1 MTRTRH
7 FLLSALLAASSL
19 LSTPATAGPADSRAD
34 AVRLFRAQKYAEAA
48 EAYGSLAK
56 GNPYDGDAWGNWGYC
71 LHAIK
76 KYDDAIP
83 AYLKAIELGQNVPS
97 NTYNLACAQAL
108 KGNKD
113 ESLKWLEKALN
124 ARFAEQQTL
133 QTDTDLDSLR
143 GDPRFAALTGITKDL
158 KAPIAATREAGWA
171 WDLDFYAR
179 RMKQMH
185 YSLYTKVPEAT
196 FRAEIEKLK
205 KDIPSLTDDQARAR
219 LRIITASV
227 GDGHT
232 QSTLIPEGA
241 TTQPRLPLH
250 MFAFKDG
257 LYIMGAGKDQTALVG
272 CKVLKFGPL
281 DTAAAMRAIRPYIS
295 VDNEMGY
302 LANSP
307 NFLINPIILAAIGA
321 AKDQSGVELTVLSP
335 DGKESKVTVSPVDTP
350 TQRHTGRLFTPGFT
364 YAHESS
370 KAALP
375 LYIKDTSTPTPKL
388 HRMEYDSEHKLVYYW
403 FGAVQDAPE
412 EGGGKLGDFA
422 RKLFEFI
429 ESNGAEHLVID
440 MRFNGG
446 GNTGLIQPLINALI
460 ACKAVNRPGHLWVI
474 IGRHTFSA
482 AQNTVNLI
490 DANTSA
496 TFVGEP
502 TGSRPHFIG
511 ESTYFILPHSKT
523 RVYCSSRYWQY
534 MDSTDERCWVAPG
547 LVAEMTFADYANNRD
562 PAMEAILTAM
572 GGK

>member
-1 MTRTRH
+1 MTRARQ
-7 FLLSALLAASSL
+7 LLISALLASSSL
-19 LSTPATAGPADSRAD
+19 LGSPALAGPVDSRAD

-48 EAYGSLAK
+48 QVYGELAK
-56 GNPYDGDAWGNWGYC
+56 SNPYDGDAWGNWGYC

-113 ESLKWLEKALN
+113 ESLKWLEKALS
-124 ARFAEQQTL
+124 ARFAEQQPL
-133 QTDTDLDSLR
+133 ATDTDLDSLR
-143 GDPRFAALTGITKDL
+143 SDPRFAALTGLTKDL
-158 KAPIAATREAGWA
+158 KAPVAATRDARWA

-185 YSLYTKVPEAT
+185 YSLYTKVSESA
-196 FRAEIEKLK
+196 FRAEIERLK

-219 LRIITASV
+219 LRIITATV

-232 QSTLIPEGA
+232 QSTLLPEGA
-241 TTQPRLPLH
+241 TTQARLPLH

-281 DTAAAMRAIRPYIS
+281 DTAAAMNAVRPYIS
-295 VDNEMGY
+295 VDNDMGY
-302 LANSP
+302 LASGP
-307 NFLINPIILAAIGA
+307 AFLCNPIILAAIGA
-321 AKDQSGVELTVLSP
+321 AKDQSGVELTISTR

-350 TQRHTGRLFTPGFT
+350 TQRHAGRLFTPGFT

-375 LYIKDTSTPTPKL
+375 LYIKDTSKI

-403 FGAVQDAPE
+403 FGAVQDSPE
-412 EGGGKLGDFA
+412 DKLGDFA
-422 RKLFEFI
+422 KKLFEFI
-429 ESNGAEHLVID
+429 ETNGAEHLVID

-460 ACKAVNRPGHLWVI
+460 ACKAVNRPGGGHLWVI

-490 DANTSA
+490 DANTAA

-534 MDSTDERCWVAPG
+534 MDSTDDRCWVAPAI
-547 LVAEMTFADYANNRD
+547 VAEMTFADYANNRD
-562 PAMEAILTAM
+562 PAMDAILEAI
-572 GGK
+572 GGRGK